1 MMRYLL
7 RRLGH
12 AALLVIG
19 VSILAFFFTTL
30 APGSYFDE
38 MRLNPQIAP
47 ETLVALRAQYQLDRP
62 LPLRYFSWINSLL
75 RGQMGFSFAYNS
87 PVAPLLLARAK
98 NTLLLTIT
106 ATLLAWAIALPLG
119 VWSAERL
126 GRFPDRV
133 ISWSTAALL
142 VIPDL
147 ALALGLLVLAVTTSW
162 FPTGGMASVDFESL
176 TSLNKIRDLA
186 LHMALPVV
194 ALALSALPLLVRHVR
209 AAVAE
214 VLHAPFLLAA
224 KGHGIPRLTLLYRY
238 ALPAAANPLISLF
251 GFSIGTLL
259 SGSLLIEVVMSWP
272 GLGPFLLEAI
282 LARDIYVVIGGVLF
296 STVFLAAGN
305 FLADMLLYW
314 ADPRI
319 RMAGSASR

>member
-12 AALLVIG
+12 AFLLVIG
-19 VSILAFFFTTL
+19 VSILAFLFTTL
-30 APGSYFDE
+30 APGNYFDE

-47 ETLVALRAQYQLDRP
+47 ETLVALRTQYQLDRP
-62 LPLRYFSWINSLL
+62 LPLRYISWVNSVLH
-75 RGQMGFSFAYNS
+75 GQMGFSFAYNA
-87 PVAPLLLARAK
+87 PVAPLLLVRARY
-98 NTLLLTIT
+98 TLLLTAT

-126 GRFPDRV
+126 GQFPDRV
-133 ISWSTAALL
+133 ISWSTAVLL

-147 ALALGLLVLAVTTSW
+147 ALALGLLVIAVRTHW

-176 TSLNKIRDLA
+176 SSLNKIRDLA
-186 LHMALPVV
+186 LHMTLPVA
-194 ALALSALPLLVRHVR
+194 ALVLSALPLLVRHVR
-209 AAVAE
+209 ASVAD

-224 KGHGIPRLTLLYRY
+224 EGHGIPRLALLFRY
-238 ALPAAANPLISLF
+238 ALPAAANPLLSLF
-251 GFSIGTLL
+251 GFSIGALL

-282 LARDIYVVIGGVLF
+282 LARDIYIVIGGVLF
-296 STVFLAAGN
+296 STIFLAAGN
-305 FLADMLLYW
+305 FLADVLLCW
-314 ADPRI
+314 LDPRI
-319 RMAGSASR
+319 RTESASR